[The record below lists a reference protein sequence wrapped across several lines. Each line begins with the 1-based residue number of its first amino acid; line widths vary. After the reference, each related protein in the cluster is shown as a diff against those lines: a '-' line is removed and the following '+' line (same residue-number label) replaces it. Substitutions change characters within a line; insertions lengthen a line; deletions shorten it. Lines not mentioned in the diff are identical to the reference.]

1 MATIATF
8 GVVVSDIAGRAHRL
22 AITADTSP
30 NSTVVGEMITERG
43 AEISAALRDMGV
55 DVDTV
60 SADSTL
66 QVYQIARRWII
77 YGVAADVLL
86 ARDRT
91 STDLA
96 DAYERR
102 TSEAWD
108 RLSTEVSRMLAD
120 GRPIND
126 GAANLPASHVTR
138 ADEIE
143 SAIEVQGLGQR
154 LAWSGSV

>member
-22 AITADTSP
+22 DITATTSP
-30 NSTVVGEMITERG
+30 SSTVVDEMITERG
-43 AEISAALRDMGV
+43 AELSAALRDMGV

-77 YGVAADVLL
+77 YAVAADVLL

-102 TSEAWD
+102 TRETWD
-108 RLSTEVSRMLAD
+108 RLSSEVSRMLAD
-120 GRPIND
+120 GRPTNS
-126 GAANLPASHVTR
+126 GAANYPASHVTR
-138 ADEIE
+138 E
-143 SAIEVQGLGQR
+143 SFIDDALDGQGLGQR
-154 LAWSGSV
+154 LAWSGSL